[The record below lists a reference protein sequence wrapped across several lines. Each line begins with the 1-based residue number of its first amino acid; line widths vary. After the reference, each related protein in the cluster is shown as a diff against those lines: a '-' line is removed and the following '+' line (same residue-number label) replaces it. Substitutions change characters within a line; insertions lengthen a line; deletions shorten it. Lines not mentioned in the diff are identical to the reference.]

1 MFLPAAQKQIAE
13 LKEQF
18 NQLRKGK
25 DALLKLLDEAEIS
38 ESVYNSNA
46 IENSTLSLQE
56 TEQVL
61 LEMEVSRKVSLREVY
76 EARNL
81 ARVNEYL
88 KKKHGAIPL
97 NLDFL
102 LFLHHMLM
110 TGISDAI
117 AGRFRQENEYV
128 KVGQHI
134 APSPEHV
141 DNLLEANI
149 ENYQTDSDTYF
160 LEKIARFHLKF
171 ENIHPFNDG
180 NGRIGRILINI
191 QLMELGLPPIILR
204 DKEKKLYYQ
213 ALKDYDQHHH
223 TKKMEDI
230 LWLALMESLHK
241 RLAYLRGYSIIPLTK
256 LAEITG
262 KSKQTL
268 LNAAKRQT
276 LEAFREKGLWKIGVP
291 MKKPANK

>member
-1 MFLPAAQKQIAE
+1 MLLPAAKKQLAE
-13 LKEQF
+13 LKDQF
-18 NQLRKGK
+18 HQLRRGK
-25 DALLKLLDEAEIS
+25 DALLKLIDEAEIS

-56 TEQVL
+56 TEQLL
-61 LEMEVSRKVSLREVY
+61 LEMEVSRKVSLREVF
-76 EARNL
+76 EAKNL
-81 ARVNEYL
+81 ARINEYL
-88 KKKHGAIPL
+88 RKKNNQIPL

-102 LFLHHMLM
+102 LFLHHMLIS
-110 TGISDAI
+110 GISDDI

-141 DNLLEANI
+141 DQLLEQNI
-149 ENYQTDSDTYF
+149 QQYQTDQDSYF
-160 LEKIARFHLKF
+160 LEKIARFHLQF
-171 ENIHPFNDG
+171 EHVHPFNDG

-191 QLMELGLPPIILR
+191 QLMELGLPPVILR
-204 DKEKKLYYQ
+204 DKEKKIYYQ
-213 ALKDYDQHHH
+213 ALKDYDQNRNC
-223 TKKMEDI
+223 KKMEDI

-241 RLAYLRGYSIIPLTK
+241 RLAYLQGYSVIPLTK
-256 LAEITG
+256 LADLTK

-276 LEAFREKGLWKIGVP
+276 IAAFREKGLWKIGLP
-291 MKKPANK
+291 LKKSAKK